1 VSEQAL
7 GAPTAEETGLPGWY
21 GKMPNL
27 GDFASRRLPSRFI
40 VPWDDWLQRSLT
52 GSRALM
58 GESWLA
64 TYLTSPLWRFLLMP
78 GACGNLGWAGVL
90 MPSVDRVG
98 RHFPLSLAV
107 ELSMPPSDAAQ
118 LHALSAWLE
127 SMETAALATLDM
139 NYTAD
144 DLDRA
149 LITNSLPAL
158 ASPDDD
164 LEPLQGAL
172 SDRLAASNVPSV
184 ALALP
189 SMESF
194 ADVLSG
200 AAIRAMF
207 RGAAG
212 KSLWWS
218 RNRQEAKPVIFCCE
232 GLPTPDDFA
241 LLLNGGTAPSA
252 AIAMS

>member
-1 VSEQAL
+1 MSDETL
-7 GAPTAEETGLPGWY
+7 GTTAAEETGLPGWY

-64 TYLTSPLWRFLLMP
+64 TYLISPLWRFLLMP
-78 GACGNLGWAGVL
+78 GVCGNLGWSGVL

-127 SMETAALATLDM
+127 SMETVALETLDM

-149 LITNSLPAL
+149 LIAKIPPAL
-158 ASPDDD
+158 ANPGDD
-164 LEPLQGAL
+164 LQPLQDAL
-172 SDRLAASNVPSV
+172 SDRLAASGAPSLV
-184 ALALP
+184 FALP

-194 ADVLSG
+194 TDVVSG
-200 AAIRAMF
+200 AAMRAMF
-207 RGAAG
+207 RGATG

-218 RNRQEAKPVIFCCE
+218 RNRNGAEPVVFCCE

-241 LLLNGGTAPSA
+241 MLLNGGTPPSTA
-252 AIAMS
+252 AAMS